1 MTATAIVAIN
11 EKLRDSVNRFIID
24 RWFNLTMVVRGEAV
38 DMAGLPG
45 FVWLEKGRIIG
56 LITYRMHTD
65 GVCEIM
71 SLDSLQENRGIASA
85 LIAQVVSMA
94 RSAGCPAV
102 TLITTNDN
110 IRALAFYQKRGFDM
124 AAFYR
129 DSVAACRV
137 LKPDIPL
144 IGDHG
149 IPLRHEIELEMKL

>member
-1 MTATAIVAIN
+1 MTATEIVAID
-11 EKLRDSVNRFIID
+11 EKLRDPVNRFIID

-38 DMAGLPG
+38 DMADLPG
-45 FVWLEKGRIIG
+45 YVWLEEGRIIG
-56 LITYRMHTD
+56 LITYRMHA
-65 GVCEIM
+65 GGCEIM

-85 LIAQVVSMA
+85 LIAEVVSMA
-94 RSAGCPAV
+94 RSARCPVV

-124 AAFYR
+124 AALYR
-129 DSVAACRV
+129 DSVAAARV